1 MSANRDEPMLCE
13 PADEGRWAVRAAG
26 QEPVT
31 LTASE
36 AAVVGKV
43 TNRQISAL
51 ARTGQIDAVKV
62 DGQWLIDGASLAA
75 YRERRPHRLLRGGKP
90 KQRRLPAAPLLRQ
103 IELAGGV
110 TALRSQ
116 RRDADLAL
124 VERAAREGS
133 LTVWTADHLAVSL
146 LGLTLWELWP
156 EDVS

>member
-13 PADEGRWAVRAAG
+13 PVDEGRSVVGAAR
-26 QEPVT
+26 QPPVT
-31 LTASE
+31 LTAGE
-36 AAVVGKV
+36 AALAAQV
-43 TNRQISAL
+43 TATQISAL
-51 ARTGQIDAVKV
+51 ARSGRVEAIKV

-75 YRERRPHRLLRGGKP
+75 YRERRPYRLHRGGKP

-156 EDVS
+156 DDLA